1 MTKTLLVKK
10 SNFKAF
16 LMRACRDFFTHV
28 RNPKAKTCRPF
39 GSSFYAARCSLQL
52 TPALAK
58 YIRADSQD
66 TMPPKITQND
76 LEKELRDFLAT
87 TQGSGISFEQALLFD
102 ENMLNSWFQESKLS
116 IKDRANWLQKIRQFK
131 EDNFSH
137 QSAQTIEGELSSKML
152 FDALLFVMAFNVPT
166 GVARDQMQEAWDADV
181 NAFAATFE
189 LELAHAGNY
198 ESILMLMTYLVTT
211 TTGIALI
218 VGFTIFTCLRCAP
231 PSDIVEA
238 EKFYARFKYAYRASY
253 ILTYAAVL
261 LTPFTCYELHLVK
274 TSNFAIRRFF
284 YIYGFC
290 VYGLLLLFLV
300 WSSKSAYFWYYEVEE
315 IRGESKVK
323 IMLETR
329 ESLKRQ
335 QSKSTMEASSPSSKT
350 KPRSPPRSRADTSN
364 IPPKTASPASEQAQP
379 TQRTPRHA
387 KARDALLSA

>member
-1 MTKTLLVKK
+1 
-10 SNFKAF
+10 
-16 LMRACRDFFTHV
+16 MRAD
-28 RNPKAKTCRPF
+28 
-39 GSSFYAARCSLQL
+39 GQAAM
-52 TPALAK
+52 T
-58 YIRADSQD
+58 
-66 TMPPKITQND
+66 PKITQND

-87 TQGSGISFEQALLFD
+87 AKGSGISFEQALLFD
-102 ENMLNSWFQESKLS
+102 ENMLNSWFQEKELS

-152 FDALLFVMAFNVPT
+152 FDALLFVMAFTVPT

-198 ESILMLMTYLVTT
+198 ENILMLMTYLVTT

-218 VGFTIFTCLRCAP
+218 VGFTIFTCLRYEP

-261 LTPFTCYELHLVK
+261 LTPFTCYELHLIK
-274 TSNFAIRRFF
+274 TRNFEIRRFF

-300 WSSKSAYFWYYEVEE
+300 WSFISARFWRREVLE

-335 QSKSTMEASSPSSKT
+335 QSKSTMEALSPSSKT
-350 KPRSPPRSRADTSN
+350 NPRSPARPRADTSN

-387 KARDALLSA
+387 KARSLDALLSA